1 MVLASASIDEVIDVI
16 LALQTGIQKVS
27 SRRPRDTN
35 VKPYKTI
42 ITLQFS

>member
-1 MVLASASIDEVIDVI
+1 MVLASASIDEVIDFI
-16 LALQTGIQKVS
+16 LAFQTGTRKVA

-42 ITLQFS
+42 ISLQFS